1 MIENNVNDIR
11 KVLSICDISPS
22 KLGSFEEFII
32 KLTLDL
38 RLNGISHT
46 IVFREYPT
54 QIVSQ
59 KLKDAGASIEIM
71 KPSKWSL
78 FNLLPVC
85 KLIKR
90 TRPDIVHFHF
100 YPIYSVLNYVK
111 YLCNTKVILTDH
123 MGGRNTENNIKKIIR
138 RVYYYSSFLLFN
150 NPIDK
155 IICVSYFVQNKYNKE
170 YGIKSNKFYVI
181 YNGINTDKF
190 MKKEMSSLKYK
201 YGINDEYVVTCIGLR
216 RDKGPNYLLNASPLI
231 LKKLSNVKFLYI
243 GEGECKELLMK
254 KTKEYGISDKVIF
267 AGKVPDLCSIYNISS
282 VVAVPSTFE
291 EAFCFV
297 AAEAMASE
305 IPVVAFDSGAIKEV
319 LYDSNCIISKNPEQL
334 ATKIVECLE
343 VNYDGKVLRNH
354 VLTNFLLNEKIK
366 EHVELYFHL

>member
-1 MIENNVNDIR
+1 
-11 KVLSICDISPS
+11 
-22 KLGSFEEFII
+22 
-32 KLTLDL
+32 
-38 RLNGISHT
+38 
-46 IVFREYPT
+46 
-54 QIVSQ
+54 
-59 KLKDAGASIEIM
+59 
-71 KPSKWSL
+71 
-78 FNLLPVC
+78 
-85 KLIKR
+85 
-90 TRPDIVHFHF
+90 
-100 YPIYSVLNYVK
+100 
-111 YLCNTKVILTDH
+111 
-123 MGGRNTENNIKKIIR
+123 
-138 RVYYYSSFLLFN
+138 
-150 NPIDK
+150 
-155 IICVSYFVQNKYNKE
+155 
-170 YGIKSNKFYVI
+170 
-181 YNGINTDKF
+181 

-216 RDKGPNYLLNASPLI
+216 RDKGPNYLLNASSLI

>member
-216 RDKGPNYLLNASPLI
+216 RDKGPNYLLNASSLI